1 MYFKCHHATIIII
14 TRTHTHT
21 HTPHDTHTHSHSHTH
36 SPTHPHTTQG
46 GSAEVQL
53 DTGHVLKLST
63 DLKYREC
70 GDATLIYI
78 DYENIVK
85 IILPGDLIYIDDGLI
100 SLKVTDKGAN
110 WVSTGECG

>member
-1 MYFKCHHATIIII
+1 MQLGFLNKYNFKCQYSHNIII
-14 TRTHTHT
+14 
-21 HTPHDTHTHSHSHTH
+21 SL
-36 SPTHPHTTQG
+36 PTHPHTYTHPPTHTQG

-63 DLKYREC
+63 DVKYYEC
-70 GDATLIYI
+70 GDANLIYI
-78 DYENIVK
+78 DYDNIVK

-110 WVSTGECG
+110 WVSTGLYMYNLF